1 MKAAIV
7 QGKNDMVVKD
17 VPTPGVVP
25 DSFLLK
31 VHACTVC
38 GSDLRILE
46 SGNDRVKVPAIIGH
60 EISGEIVEAGPGLSG
75 FRVGE
80 RIAVGADVPCG
91 RCDWCLNGM
100 GNCCDTN
107 LAMGYQF
114 AGGYAEYCLIE
125 PTVVRF
131 GPVARIPDGVDME
144 HAALAEPLAC
154 CINGLERVG
163 LGPGQTAAIL
173 GAGPIGIMLV
183 KLAKAFGSEWTLLA
197 DIDPGRLQQARLA
210 GADSYLPCGDA
221 EAFVSGTLEATR
233 GRGVDVILT
242 ACPAVEAQE
251 LALRI
256 VAKRGRVNL
265 FGGLP
270 ATARDIRFSSN
281 LLHYREASVTGSHGS
296 TPVQHARALE
306 LIASRRVDLSG
317 MVTHRFPLDRIHDAF
332 AAAKARLGL
341 KAVVRP

>member
-1 MKAAIV
+1 
-7 QGKNDMVVKD
+7 VKY
-17 VPTPGVVP
+17 
-25 DSFLLK
+25 
-31 VHACTVC
+31 
-38 GSDLRILE
+38 
-46 SGNDRVKVPAIIGH
+46 PAIIGH
-60 EISGEIVEAGPGLSG
+60 EISGEIVETGPGLSS
-75 FRVGE
+75 FRKGE

-91 RCDWCLNGM
+91 RCDWCLGGM

-154 CINGLERVG
+154 CINGLERAG
-163 LGPGQTAAIL
+163 LTGGESVAVL

-183 KLAKAFGSEWTLLA
+183 KLAKALGSAWTLLA
-197 DIDPGRLQQARLA
+197 DTDPDRLLQSRFA
-210 GADSYLPCGDA
+210 GADACIPCGQPDV
-221 EAFVSGTLEATR
+221 FVSEVLDATR

-270 ATARDIRFSSN
+270 ASARDIRFPSN

-317 MVTHRFPLDRIHDAF
+317 MVTHRFPLDKIHDAF
-332 AAAKARLGL
+332 AAVKARLGL
-341 KAVVRP
+341 KVAVRP